1 MDFERDF
8 KIIAKKLVSVQEGLD
23 YALGSGNFGKA
34 YLVKE
39 KNGSWKDRSDDSKLN
54 LAILTRIC

>member
-8 KIIAKKLVSVQEGLD
+8 KIVAKQLVPVPEGLD

-34 YLVKE
+34 YLVNE
-39 KNGSWKDRSDDSKLN
+39 KNGPSKN
-54 LAILTRIC
+54 R